1 MNDERT
7 RQDPQIACLRQTVE
21 EAFPAEKYT
30 GAITQYDPGPWTE
43 ELDEEK
49 AIFETLKD
57 KTWLDI
63 SPDFLQ
69 AYPDAYLLLSPHAY
83 TVFIAAW
90 LRYSLEQMEGENKV
104 REFLIYTCSPP
115 GHCWKI
121 LSPLSREQRATVRA
135 LMSEFANRE
144 RSGYIREKAMKALAR
159 TDELIRAGKEVHWMG

>member
-7 RQDPQIACLRQTVE
+7 LQAQQIARLRETIE

-30 GAITQYDPGPWTE
+30 GAITRYDPGPWAE

-49 AIFETLKD
+49 VLFETLKG
-57 KTWLDI
+57 KTWNEA

-69 AYPDAYLLLSPHAY
+69 AYPDAYLLLTPDAY
-83 TVFIAAW
+83 TAFIAAW
-90 LRYSLEQMEGENKV
+90 LRYALERMEGENEV

-115 GHCWKI
+115 GHCWQI
-121 LSPLSREQRATVRA
+121 LSPLNREQRSTVRA

-144 RSGYIREKAMKALAR
+144 RRRLIREKAIKALAR
-159 TDELIRAGKEVHWMG
+159 MDELIRAGKEVPWTG

>member
-7 RQDPQIACLRQTVE
+7 QDQQIARLRQAVE
-21 EAFPAEKYT
+21 EAFPSGKYT

-49 AIFETLKD
+49 ALFETLKD

-83 TVFIAAW
+83 TAFIAAW
-90 LRYSLEQMEGENKV
+90 LRYSLERTRGENEV

-115 GHCWKI
+115 GHCWQI
-121 LSPLSREQRATVRA
+121 LSPLNREQRATVRA

-144 RSGYIREKAMKALAR
+144 RSGFIKEKAIKALAR
-159 TDELIRAGKEVHWMG
+159 MDELIRVGKEVPWTG